1 MGSLEAM
8 ARGSDDRYLG
18 DIATLKIVEGVAG
31 AIADKG
37 SVLKFILY
45 TTQAVKQ
52 GFQEIAA
59 SPLYA
64 LLIVN
69 MNLFRIVVNL
79 LGLPMCKF
87 VRWQHRS
94 KVEFMDCLQVSS
106 IRASSGF
113 FFAPLLHIFVDLLST
128 RSMPSKQS
136 VGKKVVTN
144 VIG

>member
-94 KVEFMDCLQVSS
+94 KVEFMDWSLMKRDRFEKQIHYDYKLLLKTGLVS
-106 IRASSGF
+106 I
-113 FFAPLLHIFVDLLST
+113 IYI
-128 RSMPSKQS
+128 Q
-136 VGKKVVTN
+136 
-144 VIG
+144 